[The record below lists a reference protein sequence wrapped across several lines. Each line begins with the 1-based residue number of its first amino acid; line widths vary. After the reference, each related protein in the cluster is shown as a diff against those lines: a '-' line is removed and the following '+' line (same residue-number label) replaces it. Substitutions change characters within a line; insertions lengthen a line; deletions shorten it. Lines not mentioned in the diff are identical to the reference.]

1 MCGALGHVPFTRNG
15 DRESGHRQT
24 VMSTLPPT
32 ADMRSAPA
40 HVYFGP
46 EADIA
51 LIARPSRGRG
61 VLHSRGHRA
70 RCSQA
75 SNFFAE
81 ELE

>member
-51 LIARPSRGRG
+51 LIA
-61 VLHSRGHRA
+61 
-70 RCSQA
+70 
-75 SNFFAE
+75 
-81 ELE
+81 